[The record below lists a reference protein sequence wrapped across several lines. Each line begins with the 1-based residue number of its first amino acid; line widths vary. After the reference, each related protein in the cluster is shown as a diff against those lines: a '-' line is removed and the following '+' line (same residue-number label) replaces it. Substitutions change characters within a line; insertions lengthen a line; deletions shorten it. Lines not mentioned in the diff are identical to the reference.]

1 MSVFDRRKFLT
12 VSAASAGLVLAGCS
26 QRAGSD
32 STSTASGSSGA
43 AKGFPEGS
51 FIGVALPQKTSQNW
65 QDAQVAFPKALKA
78 AGFKSQVQ
86 FANGGVAE
94 QQGQITSLITKGAK
108 VLIIG
113 AIDGS
118 QLGSQLAQAKAA
130 GIPVISYDR
139 LITNSA
145 DVDYLVTFQPTK
157 VGELQGESLLKGMT
171 DKAGHPAPFN
181 IELFAGSPDD
191 NNAKIFFEGA
201 MKKLQ
206 PMIDSGDVVVP
217 SGQVS
222 FQQVATKGWDPKEAQ
237 SRMDAI
243 LQANYGGD
251 TVLDGVLSPNDTIA
265 RALITS
271 IKNAG
276 KKVPPMT
283 GQDSDVASIALIFNE
298 VQYSTIDKPTQKQVD
313 AAVKMVVA
321 LSKGD
326 KPETNG
332 KSNNGKTDIPTDF
345 LAPTLVT
352 KENLAEVYKGDPV
365 REPAA
370 TTGKG

>member
-26 QRAGSD
+26 QRSGSGT
-32 STSTASGSSGA
+32 TSTASGSSGS
-43 AKGFPEGS
+43 AKGFPKGS
-51 FIGVALPQKTSQNW
+51 LIGVALPQKTSQNW
-65 QDAQVAFPKALKA
+65 QDAQVAFPKAFDA

-118 QLGSQLAQAKAA
+118 QLGSQLAQAKQA

-157 VGELQGESLLKGMT
+157 VGNLQGESLIKGLT
-171 DKAGHPAPFN
+171 DKAGHAAPFN

-191 NNAKIFFEGA
+191 NNAKIFFAGA
-201 MKKLQ
+201 MEKLQ
-206 PMIDSGDVVVP
+206 PMIDSGQIVVP
-217 SGQVS
+217 SKQVS
-222 FQQVATKGWDPKEAQ
+222 FQQVATQGWDPKNAQ
-237 SRMDAI
+237 NRMDSI
-243 LQANYGGD
+243 LTANYSSA
-251 TVLDGVLSPNDTIA
+251 VLDGVLSPNDTIA

-276 KKVPPMT
+276 KPVPPMT
-283 GQDSDVASIALIFNE
+283 GQDSDVESIKLIFDG

-313 AAVKMVVA
+313 ASVAMVVA
-321 LSKGD
+321 LSKGK
-326 KPETNG
+326 KPTTNG
-332 KSNNGKTDIPTDF
+332 ESNNGKTKIPTDF
-345 LAPTLVT
+345 LDPTLVT
-352 KENLAEVYKGDPV
+352 KENLAEVYGKDPV
-365 REPAA
+365 RAPAA
-370 TTGKG
+370 TGKA

>member
-26 QRAGSD
+26 QRTGSD
-32 STSTASGSSGA
+32 PSASGSSGA
-43 AKGFPEGS
+43 AGGFPEGS
-51 FIGVALPQKTSQNW
+51 LIGVALPQKTSQNW
-65 QDAQVAFPKALKA
+65 QDAEVAFPKALEA

-94 QQGQITSLITKGAK
+94 QQGQITSLITNGAK

-171 DKAGHPAPFN
+171 DRAGHPAPFN

-201 MKKLQ
+201 MNKLQ

-251 TVLDGVLSPNDTIA
+251 TLLDGVLSPNDTIA

-271 IKNAG
+271 ITNAG

-283 GQDSDVASIALIFNE
+283 GQDSDVASIALIFND

-313 AAVKMVVA
+313 ASVEIVKT
-321 LSKGD
+321 LSQGE
-326 KPETNG
+326 KPNFPKT
-332 KSNNGKTDIPTDF
+332 SDNGKTKIPTDF
-345 LAPTLVT
+345 LDPTLVT